1 MSNLMIGD
9 VSLVLNTESLHR
21 SVHMAPKTR
30 STKRF
35 PRCRTL
41 VYTDMV
47 VPADL
52 KFAVPSFSILPGVVL
67 SEALDPRR

>member
-1 MSNLMIGD
+1 MNNLMIGD
-9 VSLVLNTESLHR
+9 VVLELKTGDLHLY
-21 SVHMAPKTR
+21 VHMAPKAR

-41 VYTDMV
+41 IYTDVV

-52 KFAVPSFSILPGVVL
+52 KFLI
-67 SEALDPRR
+67 